1 MWSGEKLIVEIHARS
16 FHLIIKDEMQTQL
29 QEENM
34 MHYKIHNIDY
44 LVIYVTMRMTSH
56 QVKIGGMEL

>member
-1 MWSGEKLIVEIHARS
+1 MEIHARS

-56 QVKIGGMEL
+56 QLKIGGMEL